1 MLLLLSAV
9 NLYAAEDGGD
19 VKEFL
24 KANTLINDGHIK
36 EALPILEEL
45 NKSVDDETIVIKLGE
60 VYIALGK
67 YEDFKALMNKTLKK
81 NKFAKQ
87 CINKKILCKHA
98 Y

>member
-1 MLLLLSAV
+1 LRYFFLLILLLLSAV
-9 NLYAAEDGGD
+9 NLYAAEDSGY

-24 KANTLINDGHIK
+24 KANTLINEGHIK

-67 YEDFKALMNKTLKK
+67 YENLQSSHEQHST
-81 NKFAKQ
+81 
-87 CINKKILCKHA
+87 KKINLTKMHQ
-98 Y
+98 